1 MARRPYRMRRRGA
14 LAEETR
20 QRIVQATS
28 QLHSEQGIAETSMKQ
43 IAARAGVSIG
53 AVYHHFPTYDDA
65 IVACA
70 RHNADLVPLPGRE
83 IFDGL
88 TSPAQRIER
97 LAAELFGY
105 YAQLPVLARV
115 RCDAAKFPPLQHF
128 LAEQKREI
136 RALVS
141 AALDAGRSDR
151 VAVQTV
157 TALLNFAVYRAL
169 QESGL
174 TAKQAAARITDVI
187 LAWLGTAAARTGRR
201 PTGKKGS

>member
-1 MARRPYRMRRRGA
+1 MKRRGA

-20 QRIVQATS
+20 QRIVEATS

-70 RHNADLVPLPGRE
+70 GHTADLVPLPGRA

-88 TSPAQRIER
+88 TSRPERIER
-97 LAAELFGY
+97 LATELFGY

-141 AALDAGRSDR
+141 AALDATRSDK
-151 VAVQTV
+151 ADLQTV
-157 TALLNFAVYRAL
+157 AALLDFAVYRAL
-169 QESGL
+169 HENGL

-187 LAWLGTAAARTGRR
+187 LAWLGTAATRSGRQSKN
-201 PTGKKGS
+201 KKGL